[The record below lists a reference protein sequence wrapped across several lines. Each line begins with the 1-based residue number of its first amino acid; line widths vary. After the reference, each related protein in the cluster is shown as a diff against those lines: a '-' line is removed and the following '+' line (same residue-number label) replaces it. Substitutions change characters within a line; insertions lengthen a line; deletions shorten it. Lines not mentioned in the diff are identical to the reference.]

1 MGNKTGIHFYF
12 SKKTFPSLIYMP
24 FGINI
29 NMEMNYW
36 TILEL
41 SFASFNFLQLF
52 KLYFEKQE

>member
-1 MGNKTGIHFYF
+1 
-12 SKKTFPSLIYMP
+12 MP